1 MTKATENIIRSACA
15 MDATVDADS
24 AERAVA
30 LLKGEADA
38 DGRPPAD
45 EPLTPGEVAKMLK
58 CTTRTVARYVEKG
71 IIRRIGNRKADG
83 TQTRYSRRSVVEFLN
98 REAAA

>member
-38 DGRPPAD
+38 DGRPPSD

-58 CTTRTVARYVEKG
+58 CTTRTVARYVDKG
-71 IIRRIGNRKADG
+71 IIRRIGNRADG

-98 REAAA
+98 RGAAA

>member
-45 EPLTPGEVAKMLK
+45 EPLTPDEVAKILK

-71 IIRRIGNRKADG
+71 KIRLIGSRKDG
-83 TQTRYSRRSVVEFLN
+83 TQTRYSRRSVVAFLN
-98 REAAA
+98 GTAA